1 LKGRTGLDT
10 QLFSEDLLAGVMPAQ
25 RCSAFALAADSSQG
39 FRPLGMFADLD
50 RDISACDTL
59 RKDGGLS
66 RRKTVETSVN
76 LGIP

>member
-1 LKGRTGLDT
+1 
-10 QLFSEDLLAGVMPAQ
+10 
-25 RCSAFALAADSSQG
+25 
-39 FRPLGMFADLD
+39 MFADLD